1 MMITMRLFLA
11 MAMLVTTVA
20 GCGAEDEGAALD
32 VGTTGQ
38 TAGVR
43 RDRDRDW
50 SAAPAGGLSV
60 GGARR
65 GEMAK
70 SGGGV
75 SVGAGA
81 TGRSACTCEEAHRT
95 FSTTTCGE
103 GPCRQHEQGICLA
116 GAPDR
121 AHQRLRD
128 EGLRGRQHDRN

>member
-65 GEMAK
+65 GEM
-70 SGGGV
+70 
-75 SVGAGA
+75 GAGA
-81 TGRSACTCEEAHRT
+81 TDRSACTCEEAHRT
-95 FSTTTCGE
+95 FKTTTCGE

-116 GAPDR
+116 GAPDGV
-121 AHQRLRD
+121 HQRQRD